1 MKIFIVDDD
10 IEFSE
15 VVKEMILHGVKKKGL
30 RGEDITDRGASN
42 DRYSDVG
49 GGDVIKIEQFTNAI
63 EAISATSEQVPDLI
77 FLDVLLDG
85 PDGFTLLN
93 EMQSY
98 GDLAEVPVVLLT
110 SLDFA
115 GKDLSRYGVVEIL
128 NKSEMV
134 PEQVNELVAKY
145 CQSKER

>member
-15 VVKEMILHGVKKKGL
+15 VVKEMIL
-30 RGEDITDRGASN
+30 RGAKDDN
-42 DRYSDVG
+42 KKDDG
-49 GGDVIKIEQFTNAI
+49 AIKIQHFTNAI
-63 EAISATSEQVPDLI
+63 EAINATSEQVPDLI

-98 GDLAEVPVVLLT
+98 GDLAKVPVVLLT

-134 PEQVNELVAKY
+134 PEQVHALIAKY
-145 CQSKER
+145 YPNEKE